1 MIHRYIFRI
10 LYPLLLLT
18 IMITACDRG
27 QPKKKPPVHLV
38 PDMDSQPKYDSQ
50 EYSNFFENGSTMR
63 LPVEGTVA
71 VGHLNEN
78 TLYFD
83 GKDERGNFSRGNALP
98 VNMVMLRRGQERYNI
113 YCAPCH
119 GRVSD
124 GNGIV
129 VKRGYMPPPTFHQ
142 ERLRDVRDGY
152 IYNVIKNGI
161 RNMPSY
167 AHQIPTDDRWAIIAY
182 VRALQRAQNATM
194 DDVPQELTGQLTK
207 K

>member
-1 MIHRYIFRI
+1 MTNRYNKI
-10 LYPLLLLT
+10 LVIPLLVLVMLVG
-18 IMITACDRG
+18 CYRG

-38 PDMDSQPKYDSQ
+38 PDMDSQPRYDSQ
-50 EYSNFFENGSTMR
+50 EYSNFFKDGSTMR
-63 LPVEGTVA
+63 LPVAGTVA
-71 VGHLNEN
+71 IGQLNQDGAYYE
-78 TLYFD
+78 
-83 GKDERGNFSRGNALP
+83 GKDERGTFIKHNAMP
-98 VNMVMLRRGQERYNI
+98 VNMVMLKRGQERYNV

-119 GRVSD
+119 GQVGD

-142 ERLRDVRDGY
+142 DRLRDIEDGY
-152 IYNVIKNGI
+152 LYDVIKNGI

-167 AHQIPTDDRWAIIAY
+167 AHQVPVDDRWAITAY

-194 DDVPQELTGQLTK
+194 DDVPEELLGQITK